1 MKTRLLQAL
10 LVLLLLA
17 PSLAAHADEA
27 DTTPRQALV
36 LKFVDD
42 ATASFFLADK
52 PEVGFAG
59 GKLTVTSNG
68 VATDYEQSAV
78 AEFYFDYVVPTAI
91 AGTES
96 KTFSLTYTD
105 NRTVTVGG
113 TKAKTATLYAADATL
128 VARKS
133 VVEGAVSVSLDSCK
147 PGVYVLTLENE
158 HTFKLIKR

>member
-1 MKTRLLQAL
+1 MKARLLQAL
-10 LVLLLLA
+10 LALLLLA
-17 PSLAAHADEA
+17 PTLAAHADEA

-42 ATASFFLADK
+42 ATASFFLADQ
-52 PEVGFAG
+52 PEVGFAD
-59 GKLTVTSNG
+59 GKLTVTSVG
-68 VATDYEQSAV
+68 VTTDYEQSAV

-113 TKAKTATLYAADATL
+113 TKAKTATLYAADGTL
-128 VARKS
+128 VMRKRVADGT
-133 VVEGAVSVSLDSCK
+133 VVLNLDNCK

-158 HTFKLIKR
+158 QTFKLIKQ

>member
-1 MKTRLLQAL
+1 MKARRLQAL
-10 LVLLLLA
+10 LALLLLS
-17 PSLAAHADEA
+17 PSLATYADDT

-36 LKFVDD
+36 LKFVDGG
-42 ATASFFLADK
+42 TASFFLADQ
-52 PEVGFAG
+52 PEVGFAD
-59 GKLTVTSNG
+59 GKLTVTSVG
-68 VATDYEQSAV
+68 VTTDNEQSAV

-113 TKAKTATLYAADATL
+113 TKAKTATLYAADGTL

-133 VVEGAVSVSLDSCK
+133 VVEGAVSVSLDSCN